1 MKSNVRRIVQVAV
14 LGAVFGSG
22 FVVGSVTQRDANAD
36 VKSLGGAA
44 MDAAGEGGGALGAAS
59 KLGTTVTDM
68 QTQVEGLQK
77 NLAVLKQVQGMLG
90 G

>member
-1 MKSNVRRIVQVAV
+1 MTRNVRRIVQVAV
-14 LGAVFGSG
+14 LGAVFSSG

-44 MDAAGEGGGALGAAS
+44 MDAAGEQGGALGAAA
-59 KLGTTVTDM
+59 KLGTTVSDM

-77 NLAVLKQVQGMLG
+77 NLAVLKSIQSMLG

>member
-1 MKSNVRRIVQVAV
+1 MTRNVKRIAQVAV

-36 VKSLGGAA
+36 MKGLGGAA
-44 MDAAGEGGGALGAAS
+44 MDAAGEQGGGLGAAA
-59 KLGTTVTDM
+59 KLGTTVGDM

-77 NLAVLKQVQGMLG
+77 NLAVLKNIQSMLG

>member
-1 MKSNVRRIVQVAV
+1 
-14 LGAVFGSG
+14 
-22 FVVGSVTQRDANAD
+22 
-36 VKSLGGAA
+36 
-44 MDAAGEGGGALGAAS
+44 MDAALSGGGALGAAS

>member
-1 MKSNVRRIVQVAV
+1 MTRSVKRLVQVAI

-36 VKSLGGAA
+36 MKSLGGAA
-44 MDAAGEGGGALGAAS
+44 MDATGQQGGALGAAA
-59 KLGTTVTDM
+59 KLGTTVSDM